1 MQISLYILGGR
12 KAMNEFY
19 LTFWE
24 LQEVWNKRV
33 VSVKIDKNAN
43 PLKLTLDDIND
54 VELDIEWIDVL
65 NTDYGDVTKI
75 DDIKIVNEAFNID
88 SEAMDKY
95 SDRIKHQE
103 EE

>member
-1 MQISLYILGGR
+1 MLGGR
-12 KAMNEFY
+12 KAMNEFN

-24 LQEVWNKRV
+24 LQEVWNLRV
-33 VSVKIDKNAN
+33 VTVKTDKN

-54 VELDIEWIDVL
+54 AEFDIKWIDVL
-65 NTDYGDVTKI
+65 NTDYGDTTKI
-75 DDIKIVNEAFNID
+75 EDIKIVNEAFNID
-88 SEAMDKY
+88 LEAMDKY

>member
-1 MQISLYILGGR
+1 MLGGR
-12 KAMNEFY
+12 KAMNEFN

-24 LQEVWNKRV
+24 LQEVWNLRV
-33 VSVKIDKNAN
+33 VSVKTDKN

-54 VELDIEWIDVL
+54 DEFDIEWIDVL
-65 NTDYGDVTKI
+65 NTDYGDTTKI
-75 DDIKIVNEAFNID
+75 EDIKIVNDAFNID
-88 SEAMDKY
+88 LEAMDKY

>member
-1 MQISLYILGGR
+1 MLGGR
-12 KAMNEFY
+12 KAMNKFN

-24 LQEVWNKRV
+24 LQEVWNLRV

-54 VELDIEWIDVL
+54 TDLDIEWIDIL
-65 NTDYGDVTKI
+65 NSDYGDVTKI
-75 DDIKIVNEAFNID
+75 EDIKIVNDAFNID
-88 SEAMDKY
+88 LEAMDKY

>member
-1 MQISLYILGGR
+1 MQVGLCMLGGR
-12 KAMNEFY
+12 KAMNEFN

-24 LQEVWNKRV
+24 LQEVWNLRV
-33 VSVKIDKNAN
+33 VSVKTDKN

-54 VELDIEWIDVL
+54 DEFDIEWIDVL
-65 NTDYGDVTKI
+65 NTDYGDTTKI
-75 DDIKIVNEAFNID
+75 EDIKIVNDAFNID
-88 SEAMDKY
+88 LEAMDKY